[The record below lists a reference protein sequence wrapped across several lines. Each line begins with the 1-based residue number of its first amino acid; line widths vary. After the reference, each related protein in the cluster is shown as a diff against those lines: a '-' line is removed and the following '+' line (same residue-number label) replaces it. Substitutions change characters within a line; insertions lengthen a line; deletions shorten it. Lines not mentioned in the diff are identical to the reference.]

1 MNITGKLRFKS
12 DVIQISETF
21 KKREF
26 VIDLIEGDQGQYIN
40 PIQLELIQD
49 KCEILDQFK
58 IGQDLSVEFNLRGR
72 DWINDK
78 GETRYFNSLQAWKVS
93 VVDSQGS
100 SGSDFAV
107 SSEVAEDGIP
117 F

>member
-58 IGQDLSVEFNLRGR
+58 VGQELSVEFNLRGR
-72 DWINDK
+72 DWTNDK
-78 GETRYFNSLQAWKVS
+78 GETKYFNSLQAWKVS
-93 VVDSQGS
+93 ASGQGS
-100 SGSDFAV
+100 NGSDFAV